1 MKLQRLRASRAIM
14 KTGSVTRAADAMN
27 LTQPAVSRLISG
39 LEEDVG
45 FVLFARGQ
53 GRLLPTSEG
62 ELFFQRVEHVLAGV
76 DDLARIAQGI
86 GSHQQGSLVLLC
98 TPQAGNTIFPIAISR
113 FAGRYPNIRVDL
125 HIVQRSEVG
134 HAARATPYDIG
145 FTVVPFDNP
154 QLSIRRTF
162 AIPATAV
169 VPTCHRLAT
178 RPSVSIQDFA
188 GEDLVMLTRDNSL
201 RGKLEL
207 EFAKARISYHTRM
220 EVSSPI
226 VACKLVAQGMG
237 LAVVDPFSPM
247 MAPAGKIAIVPLD
260 EAIEL
265 TYAFFVPEGKPVS
278 RLTDDFMEILME
290 IVEET
295 RLCCRFCA

>member
-1 MKLQRLRASRAIM
+1 MKLQRLRALRAIM

-27 LTQPAVSRLISG
+27 LTQPAVSRLIGG

-45 FVLFARGQ
+45 FALFVREQ

-76 DDLARIAQGI
+76 DDLARIAQEI
-86 GSHQQGSLVLLC
+86 GSHRQGSLVLLC
-98 TPQAGNTIFPIAISR
+98 TPQAGYTIFPEAIGH
-113 FAGRYPNIRVDL
+113 FAKRYPNIRVDL

-134 HAARATPYDIG
+134 HAARATPYDMG

-154 QLSIRRTF
+154 NLSVRRTF
-162 AIPATAV
+162 TIPATAV
-169 VPTCHRLAT
+169 VPACHRLAG
-178 RPSVSIQDFA
+178 RPSLTIRDFA
-188 GEDLVMLTRDNSL
+188 GEDLVMLTRDNSI

-207 EFAKARISYHTRM
+207 EFAKAGITYHIRM
-220 EVSSPI
+220 ETSSPI

-247 MAPAGKIAIVPLD
+247 MAQADTVVAVPLND
-260 EAIEL
+260 AIDL
-265 TYAFFVPEGKPVS
+265 TYGFFFPENKPIS
-278 RLTDDFMEILME
+278 RLSDDFMEILTGL
-290 IVEET
+290 VK
-295 RLCCRFCA
+295 AA